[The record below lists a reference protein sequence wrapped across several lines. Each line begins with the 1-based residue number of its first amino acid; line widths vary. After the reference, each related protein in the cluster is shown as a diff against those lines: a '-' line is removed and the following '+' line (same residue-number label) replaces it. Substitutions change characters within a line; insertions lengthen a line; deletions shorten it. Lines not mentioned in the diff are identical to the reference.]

1 MKVKMNNVI
10 NVLLL
15 ILIAFSSFFI
25 SDTNKYYLYVKVAG
39 YLLIIIY
46 AIIRIVKKEPIKIIQ
61 NKLDIAILI
70 LIISTTI
77 PLIFNTYVSLSET
90 LQVILQYIYIY
101 MLYILSREMAKEHK
115 NFFKTI
121 TNLLIILTTVIIIIG
136 IDGISSNYFANMLE
150 ILGKGNFVNGE
161 NRLISVFGYP
171 NTLAAYISSILF
183 LNINIF
189 LKQTK
194 REIKAINKTITFIFL
209 LGILLTY
216 SKAIFLL
223 HN

>member
-121 TNLLIILTTVIIIIG
+121 TNLLLILTTVIIIIG

-161 NRLISVFGYP
+161 NRLISG
-171 NTLAAYISSILF
+171 
-183 LNINIF
+183 
-189 LKQTK
+189 
-194 REIKAINKTITFIFL
+194 E
-209 LGILLTY
+209 
-216 SKAIFLL
+216 
-223 HN
+223 

>member
-1 MKVKMNNVI
+1 MKVKINNVI

-101 MLYILSREMAKEHK
+101 IYVVYTLKR
-115 NFFKTI
+115 N
-121 TNLLIILTTVIIIIG
+121 
-136 IDGISSNYFANMLE
+136 
-150 ILGKGNFVNGE
+150 GKG
-161 NRLISVFGYP
+161 
-171 NTLAAYISSILF
+171 T
-183 LNINIF
+183 
-189 LKQTK
+189 
-194 REIKAINKTITFIFL
+194 
-209 LGILLTY
+209 
-216 SKAIFLL
+216 
-223 HN
+223 